1 MKFDKKTFLQKFSE
15 VPVMPLFNHSDL
27 EVSKA
32 VVQACYEGGI
42 RVFEY
47 TNRGENSPK
56 IFGELVKYIRQEM
69 PDMIIGI
76 GTVYDALQAEMF
88 VEMDTDFI
96 VQPILNVEVGRV
108 CQKHNIAWL
117 PGVMTLTEIYHAQQ
131 AGADVVKIFPANV
144 LGLPFVKAIKGPMP
158 NAKVMVTG
166 GVEPNEVNL
175 KSWFD
180 SGVFGVGM
188 GSQLF
193 PRDVLLAKNFD
204 SISQTVK
211 QCLGVAQSYVN

>member
-27 EVSKA
+27 EVCKA
-32 VVQACYEGGI
+32 VVQACYAGGI

-47 TNRGENSPK
+47 TNRGENAPK
-56 IFGELVKYIRQEM
+56 IFKELVKYTRQKM

-96 VQPILNVEVGRV
+96 VQPIMNVEVGQV
-108 CQKHNIAWL
+108 CQKYNMPWL

-144 LGLPFVKAIKGPMP
+144 LGLPFIKAIKGPMP
-158 NAKVMVTG
+158 HAKVMVTG
-166 GVEPNEVNL
+166 GVEPNEPNL
-175 KSWFD
+175 KYWFD

-193 PRDVLLAKNFD
+193 PKDVLLAKNFD
-204 SISQTVK
+204 WISQTVK
-211 QCLGVAQSYVN
+211 QCLNVAQTYAK